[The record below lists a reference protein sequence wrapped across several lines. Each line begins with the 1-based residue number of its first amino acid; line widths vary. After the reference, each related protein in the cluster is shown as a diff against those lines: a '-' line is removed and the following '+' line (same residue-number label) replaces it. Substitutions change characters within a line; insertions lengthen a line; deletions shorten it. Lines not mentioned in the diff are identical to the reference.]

1 MLADLRDV
9 SIILLALE
17 SIVIGVILLLLL
29 WQVRLLVLLLRDEI
43 RPILQDTQETTQT
56 VQSTTRFVGK
66 RVAKP
71 FVNAISVMAG
81 VRGALKAMTGDI
93 APANPVYDATKSQ
106 VVKTDSVG
114 SAPLSAPT
122 PTAPPSSPTVPKP
135 PSHE

>member
-1 MLADLRDV
+1 VLADLRDV
-9 SIILLALE
+9 SIILLAIE
-17 SIVIGVILLLLL
+17 SIIIGVILLLLL

-43 RPILQDTQETTQT
+43 RPILKDTQETTQT

-93 APANPVYDATKSQ
+93 APVNPVYDTTKSQ
-106 VVKTDSVG
+106 VVKRDSAG
-114 SAPLSAPT
+114 GAPSSASAPT
-122 PTAPPSSPTVPKP
+122 TPSPSSPDSRPS
-135 PSHE
+135 SHE